1 MITYFADINYDQL
14 FGSDS
19 GEDEDHSALRS
30 YFVDLPEFKKFY
42 DPDNPLVIVR
52 GRKGMGKSAL
62 LKRLAIRLSDENASK
77 DIVIETTGNEL
88 MGMGNFGGADHAYL
102 ENHWKQVICKRIC
115 VEIGKRINFALTDN
129 TMSMVEAAEIEGFK
143 GSNVVSAL
151 SERIGSV
158 LQRLIPGVDAD
169 EPASGEGSSILKK
182 GVVNPVQAV
191 RNFQETK
198 DRTVWLLIDDIDAKY
213 VDDEANQQRVGAFF
227 SAIRSL
233 AFSVKDL
240 RIRTSVRTDVWRNLR
255 RMEDQDKIR
264 QYVIDIHW
272 RDTTLRSI
280 FAKRIL
286 SYLQREGFAPASAW
300 NTTVHYDE
308 IVGQVFDGRLRW
320 DNMLL
325 EPFIPIKILAG
336 NRPRWMGQLCKLAG
350 SHAAPAR
357 IGIKN
362 VTHAM
367 NEFGQEKISDILKE
381 HSHQFSDLS
390 KVIDVFRSGKR
401 EYNRYQLITLI
412 NKEYAAKL
420 PGAVPPVNGYPYQ
433 EPDQIAE
440 FLYQIDFVSTHHAGK
455 SDFISFQDDPDVF
468 RSNENQQNKLMWT
481 VNASYRNFL
490 RIV

>member
-1 MITYFADINYDQL
+1 MTPYFHDTNYDQL

-19 GEDEDHSALRS
+19 GEDENADALRS
-30 YFVDLPEFKKFY
+30 YFVDLPEFNKFY
-42 DPDNPLVIVR
+42 DANNPLVIVR

-62 LKRLAIRLSDENASK
+62 LKRLAIRLLDANGSK

-88 MGMGNFGGADHAYL
+88 MGMGDFGGADHAYL

-115 VEIGKRINFALTDN
+115 VEIGKRINIALTDN

-151 SERIGSV
+151 TERVGSI
-158 LQRLIPGVDAD
+158 LQRLIPGSDSE
-169 EPASGEGSSILKK
+169 EPTSGDGSVFLKK
-182 GVVNPVQAV
+182 GVVNPVQSV
-191 RNFQETK
+191 RSFQKTK
-198 DRTVWLLIDDIDAKY
+198 DRTVWILIDDIDAKY
-213 VDDEANQQRVGAFF
+213 VDDEPNQHRVGAFF

-233 AFSVKDL
+233 AFSVKGL

-272 RDTTLRSI
+272 KDQALRSI
-280 FAKRIL
+280 FTRRIL
-286 SYLQREGFAPASAW
+286 SYLQRERFEPACVW
-300 NTTVHYDE
+300 NETVHYDE
-308 IVGQVFDGRLRW
+308 IVGQVFDGRFRW
-320 DNMLL
+320 DNKLVD
-325 EPFIPIKILAG
+325 PFVPIKILAG

-350 SHAAPAR
+350 GHAAPSR
-357 IGIKN
+357 IGINN

-367 NEFGQEKISDILKE
+367 QEFGQEKISDILKE

-401 EYNRYQLITLI
+401 EYNRYQLVTLLR
-412 NKEYAAKL
+412 KGYVEKL
-420 PGAVPPVNGYPYQ
+420 AGAVPVVNGYPYQ

-440 FLYQIDFVSTHHAGK
+440 FLFQIDFLSNHHAGK
-455 SDFISFQDDPDVF
+455 SDFISYQDAPDVF
-468 RSNENQQNKLMWT
+468 RSAENQQNKLMWT

-490 RIV
+490 RIA

>member
-1 MITYFADINYDQL
+1 MTTYFHDINYDRL

-19 GEDEDHSALRS
+19 GEDENPDVLRG
-30 YFVDLPEFKKFY
+30 YFVDLPEFNKFY
-42 DPDNPLVIVR
+42 DTVNPLVIVR

-62 LKRLAIRLSDENASK
+62 LKRLAIRLADANSSK

-88 MGMGNFGGADHAYL
+88 MGMGDFGGADHAYL

-151 SERIGSV
+151 TERVGGI
-158 LQRLIPGVDAD
+158 LQRLIPGAD
-169 EPASGEGSSILKK
+169 TEEPASGNEGSILKK
-182 GVVNPVQAV
+182 GVVNPVHAV
-191 RNFQETK
+191 RNFQKTK
-198 DRTVWLLIDDIDAKY
+198 DRTVWILIDDIDAKY
-213 VDDEANQQRVGAFF
+213 VDDEPNQHRVGAFF

-233 AFSVKDL
+233 AFSVKGL

-264 QYVIDIHW
+264 QYVIDIYW
-272 RDTTLRSI
+272 KDQTLRSI
-280 FAKRIL
+280 FTRRIL
-286 SYLQREGFAPASAW
+286 SYLQREKFAPALAW
-300 NTTVHYDE
+300 NETVHYDE
-308 IVGQVFDGRLRW
+308 IVGQVFDGRFRW
-320 DNMLL
+320 DNKLVD
-325 EPFIPIKILAG
+325 PFISIKILAG

-350 SHAAPAR
+350 SHAAPSR
-357 IGIKN
+357 IGSDH
-362 VTHAM
+362 VTYAM
-367 NEFGQEKISDILKE
+367 KEFGQEKISDILKE

-401 EYNRYQLITLI
+401 EYNRYQLVTLLH
-412 NKEYAAKL
+412 KGYVEKL
-420 PGAVPPVNGYPYQ
+420 AGAVPVVNGYPYQ

-440 FLYQIDFVSTHHAGK
+440 FLFQIDFLSNHHAGK
-455 SDFISFQDDPDVF
+455 SDFTSYQDEPDVF

-490 RIV
+490 RIA

>member
-1 MITYFADINYDQL
+1 MTTYIHDIDYEQL

-19 GEDEDHSALRS
+19 GEDEKPDALRS

-42 DPDNPLVIVR
+42 EPENPLVIVR

-62 LKRLAIRLSDENASK
+62 LKRLAIRLSDANGTK

-88 MGMGNFGGADHAYL
+88 MGMGDFGGADHAHL

-151 SERIGSV
+151 TERIGGI
-158 LQRLIPGVDAD
+158 LQRLIPGADSDNPDSGDA
-169 EPASGEGSSILKK
+169 SHILKK
-182 GVVNPVQAV
+182 GVINPVNSV
-191 RNFQETK
+191 RGFQETK

-213 VDDEANQQRVGAFF
+213 VDDEPNQHRVGAFF

-233 AFSVKDL
+233 AYSVKGL

-255 RMEDQDKIR
+255 HMEDQDKIR

-272 RDTTLRSI
+272 KDTTLRSI

-286 SYLQREGFAPASAW
+286 SYLQREKFLPALDWDPS
-300 NTTVHYDE
+300 THYDE
-308 IVGQVFDGRLRW
+308 IVGQVFDGKLLW
-320 DNMLL
+320 DNKRV

-350 SHAAPAR
+350 SHAAPSR
-357 IGIKN
+357 IGLKDIS
-362 VTHAM
+362 HAM
-367 NEFGQEKISDILKE
+367 NEFGQEKVSDILKE

-401 EYNRYQLITLI
+401 EYNRYQLITLLQ
-412 NKEYAAKL
+412 KSYAEKL
-420 PGAVPPVNGYPYQ
+420 LGAVPSVNGYPYR
-433 EPDQIAE
+433 EADQIAE
-440 FLYQIDFVSTHHAGK
+440 FLFQIDFVSSHHPGK
-455 SDFISFQDDPDVF
+455 SDFISYQNDPDAF

>member
-1 MITYFADINYDQL
+1 MTTYFHDINYEDL

-19 GEDEDHSALRS
+19 GEDEKPDALRS
-30 YFVDLPEFKKFY
+30 YFVDLPGFKKFY
-42 DPDNPLVIVR
+42 EPENPLVIVR

-62 LKRLAIRLSDENASK
+62 IKRLAIRLSDANGAK

-88 MGMGNFGGADHAYL
+88 MGMGDFGGADHAYL

-115 VEIGKRINFALTDN
+115 VEIGKRISFALTDN

-151 SERIGSV
+151 TERVGSI
-158 LQRLIPGVDAD
+158 LQRLIPGAD
-169 EPASGEGSSILKK
+169 SDETASGDTSAILKK
-182 GVVNPVQAV
+182 GVTNPVHSV
-191 RNFQETK
+191 RNFQKTK

-213 VDDEANQQRVGAFF
+213 VDDEPNQHRVGAFF

-233 AFSVKDL
+233 AYSVKGL

-255 RMEDQDKIR
+255 HMEDQDKIR

-272 RDTTLRSI
+272 KDATLRSI

-286 SYLQREGFAPASAW
+286 SYLQREKFPTALNWDP
-300 NTTVHYDE
+300 TIHYDE
-308 IVGQVFDGRLRW
+308 IVGQVFDGKLPW
-320 DNMLL
+320 DNKRV
-325 EPFIPIKILAG
+325 EPFVPIKILAG

-350 SHAAPAR
+350 SHAAPSR
-357 IGIKN
+357 IGMKDVN
-362 VTHAM
+362 HAM

-401 EYNRYQLITLI
+401 EYNRYQLITLLQ
-412 NKEYAAKL
+412 KSYAEKL
-420 PGAVPPVNGYPYQ
+420 SGAVPSVNGYPYQ
-433 EPDQIAE
+433 EADQIAE
-440 FLYQIDFVSTHHAGK
+440 FLFQIDFVSSHHPGK
-455 SDFISFQDDPDVF
+455 SDFISYQNDPDAF

>member
-1 MITYFADINYDQL
+1 MTTYFHDINYEQL

-19 GEDEDHSALRS
+19 GEDEKPDALRS

-42 DPDNPLVIVR
+42 DPENPLVIVR

-62 LKRLAIRLSDENASK
+62 LKRLGIRLSDANGTK
-77 DIVIETTGNEL
+77 DIVIEATGNEL
-88 MGMGNFGGADHAYL
+88 MGMGDFGGTDHAYL

-151 SERIGSV
+151 TERVGGI
-158 LQRLIPGVDAD
+158 LQRLIPGGDSEAT
-169 EPASGEGSSILKK
+169 ASGDTGSILKK
-182 GVVNPVQAV
+182 GVTNPVHSV

-213 VDDEANQQRVGAFF
+213 VDDEANQHRVGAFF

-233 AFSVKDL
+233 AYSVKGL
-240 RIRTSVRTDVWRNLR
+240 RIRTSVRTDVWKNLR
-255 RMEDQDKIR
+255 HMEDQDKIR
-264 QYVIDIHW
+264 QYVIDINW
-272 RDTTLRSI
+272 KDQTLRSI

-286 SYLQREGFAPASAW
+286 SYLQRENFPPALTW
-300 NTTVHYDE
+300 DPIINYDD
-308 IVGQVFDGRLRW
+308 IVGQVFDGKLPW
-320 DNMLL
+320 DNKRV

-350 SHAAPAR
+350 SHAAPSR
-357 IGIKN
+357 IGIQDVN
-362 VTHAM
+362 HAM
-367 NEFGQEKISDILKE
+367 KEFGQEKISDIVKE
-381 HSHQFSDLS
+381 HIHQFSDLS
-390 KVIDVFRSGKR
+390 KVVDVFRSGKR
-401 EYNRYQLITLI
+401 EYNRYQLITLLQ
-412 NKEYAAKL
+412 KGYAEKL
-420 PGAVPPVNGYPYQ
+420 LGAVPPVNGYPYQ
-433 EPDQIAE
+433 EADQIAE
-440 FLYQIDFVSTHHAGK
+440 FLFQIDFVSSHHPGK
-455 SDFISFQDDPDVF
+455 SDFISYQDDPEAF

-490 RIV
+490 RII

>member
-1 MITYFADINYDQL
+1 MKTIYPSIDYEQL

-19 GEDEDHSALRS
+19 GEDENPDALRS

-42 DPDNPLVIVR
+42 EPENPLVIVR

-62 LKRLAIRLSDENASK
+62 LKRLAIRLSDANGSK

-88 MGMGNFGGADHAYL
+88 VGIGAFGGTDHAQL

-115 VEIGKRINFALTDN
+115 VEIGKRIDVALTDN

-143 GSNVVSAL
+143 GTNVVSAL
-151 SERIGSV
+151 TERVGGI
-158 LQRLIPGVDAD
+158 LQSLISSQGAD
-169 EPASGEGSSILKK
+169 DSSTAAASQILKK
-182 GVVNPVQAV
+182 GVTNPIQSV
-191 RNFQETK
+191 RQFQELK

-213 VDDEANQQRVGAFF
+213 VDDEPNQHRVGAFF

-233 AFSVKDL
+233 AHSVKGL

-264 QYVIDIHW
+264 QYVIDIYW
-272 RDTTLRSI
+272 KDATLRSI

-286 SYLQREGFAPASAW
+286 SYLQREKFSPALNW
-300 NTTVHYDE
+300 DPTIHYDE
-308 IVGQVFDGRLRW
+308 IVEQVFDGKFPW
-320 DNMLL
+320 DNGLV

-350 SHAAPAR
+350 SHAAPSR
-357 IGIKN
+357 IRIRDVN
-362 VTHAM
+362 HAM

-390 KVIDVFRSGKR
+390 KVIDVFRAGKR
-401 EYNRYQLITLI
+401 EYNRFQLITLLQ
-412 NKEYAAKL
+412 KSYAEKL
-420 PGAVPPVNGYPYQ
+420 LGAVPPVNGYPYR
-433 EPDQIAE
+433 EADQIAE
-440 FLYQIDFVSTHHAGK
+440 FLFQIDFVSSHHPGK
-455 SDFISFQDDPDVF
+455 SDFISYQNDPDAF
-468 RSNENQQNKLMWT
+468 RSHENHQNKLLWT

-490 RIV
+490 RIA

>member
-1 MITYFADINYDQL
+1 MTTYFHDINYDQL

-19 GEDEDHSALRS
+19 GEDENADALRS

-42 DPDNPLVIVR
+42 DVENPLVIVR

-62 LKRLAIRLSDENASK
+62 LKRLAIRLSDANGSK

-88 MGMGNFGGADHAYL
+88 MGMGNFGGTDHAYL

-143 GSNVVSAL
+143 GANVVSAL
-151 SERIGSV
+151 TDRVGSI
-158 LQRLIPGVDAD
+158 LQRLIPGAD
-169 EPASGEGSSILKK
+169 SEDSASGDGGSILKK
-182 GVVNPVQAV
+182 GVANPVHAV

-198 DRTVWLLIDDIDAKY
+198 DRIVWLLVDDIDAKY
-213 VDDEANQQRVGAFF
+213 VDDEPNQHRVGAFF

-233 AFSVKDL
+233 AFSVKGL

-272 RDTTLRSI
+272 KDPTLRSI

-286 SYLQREGFAPASAW
+286 SYLQRERFPPALAW
-300 NTTVHYDE
+300 DPMIHYDE
-308 IVGQVFDGRLRW
+308 IVGQVFNGRLQW
-320 DNMLL
+320 NNQLL

-350 SHAAPAR
+350 SRAAPSR
-357 IGIKN
+357 IGSKD

-367 NEFGQEKISDILKE
+367 TEFGQEKISDILKE
-381 HSHQFSDLS
+381 HSHQFSDLP
-390 KVIDVFRSGKR
+390 KVIDVFRAGKR
-401 EYNRYQLITLI
+401 EYNRYQLITLLQ
-412 NKEYAAKL
+412 KGYAEKL
-420 PGAVPPVNGYPYQ
+420 SGVVPPVNGYPYQ

-440 FLYQIDFVSTHHAGK
+440 FLFQIDFVSTHHSGK
-455 SDFISFQDDPDVF
+455 SDFITYQDDPDIF
-468 RSNENQQNKLMWT
+468 RSKENQQNKLQWT

>member
-1 MITYFADINYDQL
+1 MTIYFSNINYEQL

-19 GEDEDHSALRS
+19 GEDEDTNALRS

-42 DPDNPLVIVR
+42 DDNNPLVIVR

-62 LKRLAIRLSDENASK
+62 LKRLAIHLSDVNASK

-88 MGMGNFGGADHAYL
+88 MGMGDFCGTDHAYL
-102 ENHWKQVICKRIC
+102 ENHWKQVVCKRIC
-115 VEIGKRINFALTDN
+115 VEIGNRIDFALTDN
-129 TMSMVEAAEIEGFK
+129 TMSMVETAELEGFK
-143 GSNVVSAL
+143 GLNIVSAL
-151 SERIGSV
+151 TERIGSI
-158 LQRLIPGVDAD
+158 LQRLNPRTDAEKFFPGTI
-169 EPASGEGSSILKK
+169 GSIHKK
-182 GVVNPVQAV
+182 GVVNPVHAV
-191 RNFQETK
+191 RNFQQTK

-213 VDDEANQQRVGAFF
+213 VDDESNQHRVGAFF

-272 RDTTLRSI
+272 KDPTLRSI

-286 SYLQREGFAPASAW
+286 SYLQRERFAPALDW
-300 NTTVHYDE
+300 DTTRHYDE
-308 IVGQVFDGRLRW
+308 IVEQVFERRLLW
-320 DNMLL
+320 DNKHV

-350 SHAAPAR
+350 SHAAGSR
-357 IGIKN
+357 IGIRN
-362 VTHAM
+362 VRHAM

-381 HSHQFSDLS
+381 HSHQFADLS

-412 NKEYAAKL
+412 DKEYGEKL
-420 PGAVPPVNGYPYQ
+420 SGSVPPVNGYPYR

-440 FLYQIDFVSTHHAGK
+440 FLYQIDFLSSHYSGK
-455 SDFISFQDDPDVF
+455 SNFTSFQDDPDVF
-468 RSNENQQNKLMWT
+468 RSNDNKQNKLMWT

-490 RIV
+490 RII

>member
-1 MITYFADINYDQL
+1 MTTYFHDIDYEEL

-19 GEDEDHSALRS
+19 GEDEKPDALRS

-42 DPDNPLVIVR
+42 EPENPLVIVR

-62 LKRLAIRLSDENASK
+62 LKRLAIRLSDANGAK
-77 DIVIETTGNEL
+77 DIVIEATGNEL
-88 MGMGNFGGADHAYL
+88 MGMGDFGGADHAYL

-151 SERIGSV
+151 TERVGSI
-158 LQRLIPGVDAD
+158 LQRLIPGAD
-169 EPASGEGSSILKK
+169 SDEAASGNASAILKK
-182 GVVNPVQAV
+182 GVTNPVHSV

-213 VDDEANQQRVGAFF
+213 VDDEPNQHRVGAFF

-233 AFSVKDL
+233 AYSVKGL

-255 RMEDQDKIR
+255 HMEDQDKIR

-272 RDTTLRSI
+272 KDATLRSI

-286 SYLQREGFAPASAW
+286 SYLQREKFPPAIKW
-300 NTTVHYDE
+300 DPTIHYDE
-308 IVGQVFDGRLRW
+308 IVGQVFDGKLPW
-320 DNMLL
+320 DNQRV
-325 EPFIPIKILAG
+325 EPFVPIKILAG

-350 SHAAPAR
+350 SHAAPSR
-357 IGIKN
+357 IGMKD
-362 VTHAM
+362 VSHAM
-367 NEFGQEKISDILKE
+367 SEFGQEKISDILKE

-401 EYNRYQLITLI
+401 EYNRYQLITLLQK
-412 NKEYAAKL
+412 NYAEKL
-420 PGAVPPVNGYPYQ
+420 PGAVPTVNGYPYQ
-433 EPDQIAE
+433 EADQIAE
-440 FLYQIDFVSTHHAGK
+440 FLFQIDFVSSHHPGK
-455 SDFISFQDDPDVF
+455 SDFISYQNDPDAF